1 MEKTNIEFEQVIA
14 LGCGIDVHKKVL
26 VATIRGTN
34 IVEETR
40 EYASY
45 TDSIDQLRQW
55 LLEIGI
61 KHMTNKN

>member
-34 IVEETR
+34 IVKETR
-40 EYASY
+40 EYSSY

>member
-26 VATIRGTN
+26 VATIRVTN
-34 IVEETR
+34 IVKETR
-40 EYASY
+40 EYSSY